1 MAIKVTSPASDSER
15 LNKEEASY
23 YAKIGATSGQIT
35 ITQGNAQLRRW
46 DNRSG
51 WVHISL
57 WVLGMDLP
65 QGGII
70 GQIVGNGGLVLPN
83 NCLGIATKKSDNT
96 AIPCIVDIDASGQ
109 IKVRNNLGINMAD
122 VLVDVTL
129 PARNV

>member
-1 MAIKVTSPASDSER
+1 MSIKTTTPVQDAER
-15 LNKEEASY
+15 LNGKEASY

-51 WVHISL
+51 WVRISL
-57 WVLGMDLP
+57 WVSGMDLP

-109 IKVRNNLGINMAD
+109 IKVRNNLAINMAD
-122 VLVDVTL
+122 VLVDATL